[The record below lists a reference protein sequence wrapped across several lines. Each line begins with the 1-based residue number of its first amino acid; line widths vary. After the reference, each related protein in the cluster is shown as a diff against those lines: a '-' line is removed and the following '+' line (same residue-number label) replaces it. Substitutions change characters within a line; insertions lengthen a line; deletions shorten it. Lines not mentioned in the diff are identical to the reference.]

1 MKNLLLLIPEI
12 TDAGFFSRI
21 RSLAASG
28 TLRSMAIEDIAVV
41 CKPSFDAAPA
51 ITATPFFLVS
61 FESVKTTDKGQI
73 HRVFGTLGVVAGAGL
88 FPNASFASLT
98 ISAGSIRF
106 LKSGS

>member
-21 RSLAASG
+21 RSLATMG
-28 TLRSMAIEDIAVV
+28 MEDIAVV

-61 FESVKTTDKGQI
+61 FESVKTTDEGQV
-73 HRVFGTLGVVAGAGL
+73 HQLFGTLGVVAGAGL